1 MINMESIR
9 ENTINVL
16 SENNILAHPHL
27 PLLERSNLKPPSE
40 ICERIVALYSLA
52 GLSNGAEG
60 ALLKEWLVAEDGLR
74 YLSVIEREKLDNENL
89 TREELNELSW
99 KQESLYVLCWCILII
114 EGLVWP
120 SSEAN
125 LDEIFPRI
133 PPEVSITNFV
143 GSAVLRAE
151 QDILR
156 MLDLY
161 YCIHTAMM
169 HPELWEGSVV
179 SSELKIEVVIER
191 RQALEWVCL
200 KTAQW
205 DKISLDT

>member
-9 ENTINVL
+9 ENTKNVL
-16 SENNILAHPHL
+16 SENNIPAHPHL
-27 PLLERSNLKPPSE
+27 PLLERSNLKAPTE

-60 ALLKEWLVAEDGLR
+60 ALLKDWLAAENGWR
-74 YLSVIEREKLDNENL
+74 YLSVVEQEILDSENL

-99 KQESLYVLCWCILII
+99 KQESLYVLCWCVLII

-133 PPEVSITNFV
+133 PPEVPISNFV
-143 GSAVLRAE
+143 GSAELRAE
-151 QDILR
+151 QDILQ

-161 YCIHTAMM
+161 YCIHAAMM
-169 HPELWEGSVV
+169 HPDLWEGAEV

-191 RQALEWVCL
+191 RQALEWVYL
-200 KTAQW
+200 KTTQW
-205 DKISLDT
+205 DEISLDT